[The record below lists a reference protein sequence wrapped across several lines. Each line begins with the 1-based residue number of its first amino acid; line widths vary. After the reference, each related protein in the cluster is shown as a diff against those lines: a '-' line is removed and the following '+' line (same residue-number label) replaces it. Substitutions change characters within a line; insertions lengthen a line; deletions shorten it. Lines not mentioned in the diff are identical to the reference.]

1 MGTWEISTDKSDWIK
16 AKALSDTVFLV

>member
-1 MGTWEISTDKSDWIK
+1 MGTWEISTDKPDWIK